1 MYFILLGWCFVS
13 KVVLALPNHQ
23 GWFMIIW
30 ELFSYNLSPTHY
42 FSGCENMKVASKDW
56 ETEYRLPAS
65 VQPQHYDLYLYPNL
79 ETDTFSG
86 HVNITLEISQ
96 PRTYVNLH
104 VKNLSVTHTKLFSV
118 TDNDAEE
125 VVPLLEAFEY
135 EPNQFWVV
143 RLDEKDPLRP
153 GTYKLYLEFNGRLD
167 NGILGFY
174 KSVYTDEQGQAHK
187 MATSKFQP
195 TYARQAFPCF
205 DEPSFKSNFTTTLVK
220 PSDSNYV
227 ALSNMPMTRSKVDQ
241 PSEGL
246 TEVTFQTTV
255 PMVTYLAIFIVS
267 DFEFIET
274 VTQEHGIPLKV
285 YGTRQQIP
293 RLDYALRAGAAI
305 ADFYETYFGIRYP
318 LPKLDMAA
326 IPDYSSGATE
336 HWGLITYRET
346 NLVYDPTESSVFN
359 KERVAMVIAHELAH
373 QWFGNLITVHWWN
386 DLW

>member
-1 MYFILLGWCFVS
+1 
-13 KVVLALPNHQ
+13 
-23 GWFMIIW
+23 
-30 ELFSYNLSPTHY
+30 
-42 FSGCENMKVASKDW
+42 MKVASNDW

-65 VQPQHYDLYLYPNL
+65 VQPLHYDLYLHPNL

-96 PRTYVNLH
+96 ARNYVNLH

-118 TDNDAEE
+118 THNDAEE
-125 VVPLLEAFEY
+125 VVPLSEAFEY

-143 RLDEKDPLRP
+143 KLDGKDSLRP

-205 DEPSFKSNFTTTLVK
+205 DEPSFKSNYTTTLVK
-220 PSDSNYV
+220 PSDTNYV
-227 ALSNMPMTRSKVDQ
+227 ALSNMPMTKSKVDK
-241 PSEGL
+241 PLEGL